1 MELSVKDFENGIIVL
16 IKGELDAV
24 TGPELTNYFKEQMEE
39 KKNLIADFSKVEYI
53 SSAGLRVLLATVK
66 DTRRQGGDLRLANV
80 QENVNKV
87 LKISGFVSILKVY
100 PDTESAM
107 NSYSE

>member
-1 MELSVKDFENGIIVL
+1 MELSANPVENGVVIS

-24 TGPELTNYFKEQMEE
+24 TGPELTNFFKEQMAEQ
-39 KKNLIADFSKVEYI
+39 KNLIANFSKVNYI

-66 DTRRQGGDLRLANV
+66 ETRRMGGDLRLANV

-87 LKISGFVSILKVY
+87 LKISGFISILKIF
-100 PDTESAM
+100 PDTNSAIK
-107 NSYSE
+107 SFSE

>member
-1 MELSVKDFENGIIVL
+1 MELSSNDFENGVIVS

-24 TGPELTNYFKEQMEE
+24 TGPELANFFKVCMVEQ
-39 KKNLIADFSKVEYI
+39 KNLIADFSKVDYI

-66 DTRRQGGDLRLANV
+66 ETRRISGDLRLSNV

-87 LKISGFVSILKVY
+87 LKISGFVSILKIF
-100 PDTESAM
+100 PNTDSAIESFTE
-107 NSYSE
+107 